1 MKPLS
6 RVGAVAAARG
16 WRHCLILAKTEGNE
30 AASVIDSLQK
40 AGIQTNLW
48 EPSLSYRCPTP
59 SLVDSVTYDAA
70 STDIDA
76 VVGLGHGGVLDL
88 AKAAAAIIPLVRASA
103 QYSPIF
109 TRPGSGSAKPGRE
122 LTELLVNGNMRGKGN
137 AVGANGLNGALPKW
151 PNAPVAESFLLGS
164 DAKPR
169 ASTLLAGSSLPLL
182 LVPTTAAVAATSG
195 RCLLRPEGPEAL
207 VPLAIAGPGPYGV
220 GVGLQATEVVADAT
234 VTQGQS
240 ARGTAAAMAHAISV
254 FVDSA
259 AASGGTVKQ
268 QQLMDDMM
276 TGAGSSFSALRHPE
290 HAAVDSMEAALAAG
304 VAASDADA
312 NARGGLSVVHTLAS
326 VLVGMRPEVPFPLA
340 CRVLLPPV
348 LRAWAEEVTEG
359 NEVAAVSAIALLSEA
374 MLGPA
379 PTEQSLQ
386 RLADFVDNSCGN
398 AGLPPELELDPAESP
413 ESVAVLL
420 AANAA
425 QAPVMSQRPAPAW
438 VNEPQRLEAVFRAAV
453 GGNRPHV
460 LTTCP
465 GRGREATTGTI
476 RADGL
481 DKTHRKHVYNSAHNF
496 GHHDVRN
503 NMNPFIAQYRIPKWE
518 TTSTMYGEHYRHP
531 EQTYTRPMKNRMPV
545 FHINL

>member
-1 MKPLS
+1 
-6 RVGAVAAARG
+6 
-16 WRHCLILAKTEGNE
+16 
-30 AASVIDSLQK
+30 

-48 EPSLSYRCPTP
+48 EPSLFHRCPTP

-109 TRPGSGSAKPGRE
+109 TRPGSGSAKPGRD

-137 AVGANGLNGALPKW
+137 AAGTNGINGALPKW

-182 LVPTTAAVAATSG
+182 LVPTTAAIAATSG

-276 TGAGSSFSALRHPE
+276 TGAGSNLGLAGFSEP
-290 HAAVDSMEAALAAG
+290 AAVLGVDLISLFIAMARALVLSLVLALASAE
-304 VAASDADA
+304 SLKDCIESKC
-312 NARGGLSVVHTLAS
+312 RGCGGEQCQL
-326 VLVGMRPEVPFPLA
+326 
-340 CRVLLPPV
+340 CREDVN
-348 LRAWAEEVTEG
+348 T
-359 NEVAAVSAIALLSEA
+359 VSACVSSCMDSLCR
-374 MLGPA
+374 GCGG
-379 PTEQSLQ
+379 EQCQLCREDASHIETCCSQ
-386 RLADFVDNSCGN
+386 Q
-398 AGLPPELELDPAESP
+398 GL
-413 ESVAVLL
+413 ESVT
-420 AANAA
+420 
-425 QAPVMSQRPAPAW
+425 SQID
-438 VNEPQRLEAVFRAAV
+438 
-453 GGNRPHV
+453 
-460 LTTCP
+460 TC
-465 GRGREATTGTI
+465 
-476 RADGL
+476 
-481 DKTHRKHVYNSAHNF
+481 K
-496 GHHDVRN
+496 
-503 NMNPFIAQYRIPKWE
+503 
-518 TTSTMYGEHYRHP
+518 
-531 EQTYTRPMKNRMPV
+531 
-545 FHINL
+545 